1 MMKNTLSRTQ
11 ESNVQAVFGGDKE
24 VTWLSSTAWNMGYN
38 AAKVDD
44 YEGTYQF
51 LSIAYQVTIRNFY
64 CTSSSHL
71 VAVRIDREDA

>member
-1 MMKNTLSRTQ
+1 MKHTLSRTQ
-11 ESNVQAVFGGDKE
+11 ESNVQTVFGGDKE

-51 LSIAYQVTIRNFY
+51 LSIAYQVYYFSWF
-64 CTSSSHL
+64 SSYFELTPCSC
-71 VAVRIDREDA
+71 